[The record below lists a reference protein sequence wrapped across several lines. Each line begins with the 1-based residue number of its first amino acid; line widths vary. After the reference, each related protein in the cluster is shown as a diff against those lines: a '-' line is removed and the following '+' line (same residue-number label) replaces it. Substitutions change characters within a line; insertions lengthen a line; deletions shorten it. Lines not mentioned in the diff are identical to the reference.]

1 MNKPIYRRTFLRTTG
16 VALTLPTLESIGALS
31 SRKETSPPKR
41 MVFICTKLGLYAP
54 SLFSDSPGKL
64 DATTEYLK
72 ILKDHLRDLTLFSGL
87 SHDKQTGRLSHSSEL
102 TWLTAAQ
109 NPGLDGFRNSISVD
123 QYAASR
129 LGYVTRYPSITL
141 SSKGEASQSYT
152 KNGVMIP
159 AESSPSRMFSRLF
172 LRGSR
177 QEIVRQQQK
186 LRSDQSILDG
196 LIDQT
201 KALMRDVSALDR
213 ERLEIYLE
221 SIRKTE
227 KNLQKAGVWLTE
239 PKPKVSKE
247 TPKDI
252 QNKAD
257 IIGRIRLMMDLIPLI
272 LHTDSSRIINLGIQ
286 VDHGVI
292 QMKGVDQTH
301 HSLSHHG
308 RDSTKISQLKKVE
321 SAIVECFSDLLTE
334 LKQVDES
341 GAPLLGNTSVLFGS
355 NLGNANNHDYR
366 NLPILLAGGGFK
378 HNRYIAYDREDNK
391 PLSNLFLS
399 MLNNSGLETSSF
411 GKSTGILE
419 WR

>member
-1 MNKPIYRRTFLRTTG
+1 
-16 VALTLPTLESIGALS
+16 
-31 SRKETSPPKR
+31 
-41 MVFICTKLGLYAP
+41 
-54 SLFSDSPGKL
+54 
-64 DATTEYLK
+64 
-72 ILKDHLRDLTLFSGL
+72 
-87 SHDKQTGRLSHSSEL
+87 
-102 TWLTAAQ
+102 
-109 NPGLDGFRNSISVD
+109 
-123 QYAASR
+123 
-129 LGYVTRYPSITL
+129 
-141 SSKGEASQSYT
+141 
-152 KNGVMIP
+152 
-159 AESSPSRMFSRLF
+159 
-172 LRGSR
+172 
-177 QEIVRQQQK
+177 
-186 LRSDQSILDG
+186 
-196 LIDQT
+196 
-201 KALMRDVSALDR
+201 
-213 ERLEIYLE
+213 
-221 SIRKTE
+221 
-227 KNLQKAGVWLTE
+227 
-239 PKPKVSKE
+239 
-247 TPKDI
+247 
-252 QNKAD
+252 
-257 IIGRIRLMMDLIPLI
+257 MMDLIPLI
-272 LHTDSSRIINLGIQ
+272 LQTDSSRIINLGIQ